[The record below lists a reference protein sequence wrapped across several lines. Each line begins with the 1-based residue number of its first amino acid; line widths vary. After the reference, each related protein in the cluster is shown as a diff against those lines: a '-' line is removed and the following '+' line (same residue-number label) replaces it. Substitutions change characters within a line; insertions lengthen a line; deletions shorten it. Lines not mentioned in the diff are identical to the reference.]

1 MTDDLGQLRL
11 TVNRGMMLLL
21 WAQLPLL
28 AGTAWLADKPFLL
41 PCLVGLVLAGIATVY
56 WRLAADSVQCRVTI
70 AIALVGM
77 VSIILAICSGRPL
90 QPDIHMYYFAILA
103 MLAAYCDHVVI
114 YAAAGAIAV
123 HHLVLNFLAPELV
136 FPGGGDFPRVI
147 LHAVIVAAEAG
158 TLVWMTGQV
167 VIPFKTASRNLAAL
181 AAAQAVAAEQ
191 EMALLAA
198 ERARAAETIKSQ
210 HAAALQIVVER
221 LAGGLAELAK
231 GDLLHRL
238 TEPFAPDYERL
249 RTDFNAAAAQLLDSM
264 KFLVDCSGNIRQSA
278 RDVAGVVDE
287 LNWRN
292 AVQQTCL
299 GQAEKALAALTEAGM
314 KSTQAVARSQAF
326 RQDADEQLRSLL
338 TNGLTESA
346 ADAMQRAD
354 ARNAAW
360 AAMLNE
366 TGAAAAERLVTLER
380 VAAAMR
386 EMREVMA
393 DYDGFITTASQSS
406 RFLVSEAEQLVDTV
420 CEFNISEAAVRAAWK
435 PAAA

>member
-1 MTDDLGQLRL
+1 MSDDLAQLRL
-11 TVNRGMMLLL
+11 TVNRGMMVLL

-28 AGTAWLADKPFLL
+28 ALTAWLADKPALL
-41 PCLVGLVLAGIATVY
+41 PVLAGVVLAVIGTAY
-56 WRLAADSVQCRVTI
+56 WRIAPGSVQCRVTI

-77 VSIILAICSGRPL
+77 VSILLAICSGRAL
-90 QPDIHMYYFAILA
+90 QPDIHMYYFAMLA
-103 MLAAYCDHVVI
+103 MLAAYCDRVVI
-114 YAAAGAIAV
+114 LAAAGAIAL
-123 HHLVLNFLAPELV
+123 HHLVLNFLAPSLV
-136 FPGGGDFPRVI
+136 FPGGGDLARVI
-147 LHAVIVAAEAG
+147 LHAVIVAAEAS

-181 AAAQAVAAEQ
+181 TAAQAIAAEK
-191 EMALLAA
+191 EIALLAA
-198 ERARAAETIKSQ
+198 ERARAAETMKSKY
-210 HAAALQIVVER
+210 AAELQVVVGR

-231 GDLLHRL
+231 GDLLYRL
-238 TEPFAPDYERL
+238 AEPFAPEYERL

-264 KFLVDCSGNIRQSA
+264 KLLVDCSGNIRQSA

-299 GQAEKALAALTEAGM
+299 AQAERALAALIEAGM
-314 KSTQAVARSQAF
+314 RSTQAVARSQAF
-326 RQDADEQLRSLL
+326 RQESDTQLRSLL
-338 TNGLTESA
+338 TNGPTEPA
-346 ADAMQRAD
+346 EQALQRAD

-366 TGAAAAERLVTLER
+366 TGAAAEARLVMLEG
-380 VAAAMR
+380 VTAAMR
-386 EMREVMA
+386 EMREVMGE
-393 DYDGFITTASQSS
+393 YDGFINTASQSS

-435 PAAA
+435 PAAE

>member
-1 MTDDLGQLRL
+1 
-11 TVNRGMMLLL
+11 
-21 WAQLPLL
+21 
-28 AGTAWLADKPFLL
+28 
-41 PCLVGLVLAGIATVY
+41 
-56 WRLAADSVQCRVTI
+56 
-70 AIALVGM
+70 
-77 VSIILAICSGRPL
+77 
-90 QPDIHMYYFAILA
+90 MYYFAILA

-210 HAAALQIVVER
+210 HAAELQIVVER

-238 TEPFAPDYERL
+238 TVPFAPDYERL
-249 RTDFNAAAAQLLDSM
+249 RIDFNAAAAQLLESM

-314 KSTQAVARSQAF
+314 RSTQAVARSQAF
-326 RQDADEQLRSLL
+326 REDADEQLRGIL
-338 TNGLTESA
+338 TNGLTEPA